1 MLLLLG
7 FLIQSI
13 PTGRRSSIGFA
24 KTTVG
29 KVSRETGGL
38 MEFSACGSRLPRES
52 GARVGWIW
60 LSRLVRELG
69 LHGAFR
75 T

>member
-1 MLLLLG
+1 MLLLG

-13 PTGRRSSIGFA
+13 QTGSRSSIGFA
-24 KTTVG
+24 KTPVG
-29 KVSRETGGL
+29 KVSRETGGM
-38 MEFSACGSRLPRES
+38 MEFSACDSRLPRES
-52 GARVGWIW
+52 GARAGGIW

-69 LHGAFR
+69 LLGAFR